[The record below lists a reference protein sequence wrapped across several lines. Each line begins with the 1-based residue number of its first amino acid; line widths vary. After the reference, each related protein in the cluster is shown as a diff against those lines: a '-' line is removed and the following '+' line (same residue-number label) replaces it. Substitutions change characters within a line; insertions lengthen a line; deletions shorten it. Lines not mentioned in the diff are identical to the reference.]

1 MRNVRLAKSGVV
13 VWNGSRARRR
23 RVGIG
28 AVYRGPG
35 VVIVGRFPQKRVN
48 SVMQQKIKHYAFIA
62 AVVIIGVGPGLA
74 KDFAGLNL
82 PAWAHAMSALVS
94 IAGMVKLYLMPK
106 AGFALIPS
114 DQSPNLP
121 SVPPAPL
128 AMLCLALCLGAT
140 GCTKAQGDAIISDV
154 NRAMPA
160 FACVFGELLAGDTDP
175 LTIAPKCGNLA
186 LSDLQAILSTLLQGP
201 PVNAKSD
208 PLVQRAHSAYEKTV
222 EAIHYNPDA

>member
-1 MRNVRLAKSGVV
+1 MVVRERV
-13 VWNGSRARRR
+13 RARRG

-28 AVYRGPG
+28 TVHRKPG
-35 VVIVGRFPQKRVN
+35 VLIVGRFPKKKVK

-62 AVVIIGVGPGLA
+62 AVIIIGIGPGLA

-82 PAWAHAMSALVS
+82 PAWAHAISALVS

-106 AGFALIPS
+106 AGYDLVPSEGASNGSAIPPSIPPMIGTALIFGC
-114 DQSPNLP
+114 
-121 SVPPAPL
+121 VMFAPE
-128 AMLCLALCLGAT
+128 A
-140 GCTKAQGDAIISDV
+140 CTKAQGDAIISDV
-154 NRAMPA
+154 NKAMPA

-175 LTIAPKCGNLA
+175 LSITPKCGNLA
-186 LSDLQAILSTLLQGP
+186 LNDLQAILSTLLQGP